1 MAEKV
6 IPKLVEE
13 EMKQYY
19 LDYSLS
25 VIVGRALPD
34 ARDGL
39 KPVHRRILYAMRD
52 MGMLANKPFKKSAR
66 VVGEVLGKL
75 HPHGDQAVYDALVRM
90 AQEFSLRYPLINGQG
105 NFGSIDGDRAAAMRY
120 TETRLRKLAE
130 DLLQDL
136 DKQTV
141 SFTPNFDG
149 SLEEPTVL
157 PSKAPNLLVNG
168 STGIAVGM
176 ATNIPPHN
184 MGEVCDAAMRL
195 VDNPELTVQDLMEN
209 VKGPDFPTGGIVH
222 QDSNLANAYARG
234 RGRIIV
240 RSRVEVEEGK
250 KAKLIVT
257 EIPYMVNKSMLIEQ
271 IADLVRSKKIPGIGD
286 IRDESG
292 REGMRI
298 VLELKQGAN
307 PEVVQNQLFSH
318 SRLQETFSIIMLA
331 LVDNAPRV
339 LTLKGLLQE
348 FLKHREEVVKKR
360 TMFDLLQA
368 EEKAHILEGL
378 IVALEN
384 IDAVVDLIRGSKN
397 QEEARAGLIKQYE
410 LTDKQARAIL
420 ELRIGRLV
428 SLEQESIRTEHKELV
443 VLIAEL
449 KDILANRD
457 KILTIIKD
465 ELSTIKNN
473 YADERRTQLVEGSFH
488 IDAEELIKPEEVVVT
503 LSNAGYAKR
512 LPIDT
517 YKAQGRG
524 GKGVIGAEAREGDF
538 LEHIF
543 TANTLDNLLFF
554 TDKGKVHWLK
564 VHNIPEAGRY
574 AKGVALANLLELR
587 ESRVTAFV
595 SVKDFTKPFNVFMT
609 TRKGTVKKTP
619 LKDFSNPRKGGIIA
633 ITLDEGDELISAI
646 TTDGG
651 QNMLVSTANGFT
663 ARFKEED
670 VRATGRS
677 SKGVIGINLREGDIV
692 VGAARQ
698 AHDQLLTIS
707 EQGYGKRTDVEEYR
721 FTKRGSS
728 GVTNLKVTPKTGKV
742 IAAKTVQGDEELI
755 LMSHDGQVIRT
766 KVKNISVIGRA
777 TQGVRVMRVSDGDR
791 LVSATVL
798 RNGKEEQPDHQVPED
813 SEPAPDTLPDEPP
826 AEPQTPDADEP
837 AHSERDHPD

>member
-1 MAEKV
+1 
-6 IPKLVEE
+6 
-13 EMKQYY
+13 
-19 LDYSLS
+19 
-25 VIVGRALPD
+25 
-34 ARDGL
+34 
-39 KPVHRRILYAMRD
+39 
-52 MGMLANKPFKKSAR
+52 
-66 VVGEVLGKL
+66 
-75 HPHGDQAVYDALVRM
+75 
-90 AQEFSLRYPLINGQG
+90 
-105 NFGSIDGDRAAAMRY
+105 SIDGDRAAAMRY

-130 DLLQDL
+130 ELLQDL

-141 SFTPNFDG
+141 SFSPNFDG
-149 SLEEPTVL
+149 SLEEPDVL

-184 MGEVCDAAMRL
+184 MAEVCSAAIRL
-195 VDNPELTVQDLMEN
+195 VENPELTVQDLMEN

-222 QDSNLANAYARG
+222 QDNNLANAYASG
-234 RGRIIV
+234 RGRIVV
-240 RSRVEVEEGK
+240 RSRMEVEEGK

-286 IRDESG
+286 LRDESG

-298 VLELKQGAN
+298 VMELKQGAN
-307 PEVVQNQLFSH
+307 PEVVKNQLFAH

-331 LVDNAPRV
+331 LVDNAPKV
-339 LTLKGLLQE
+339 LSLKGLLHE

-360 TMFDLLQA
+360 TMFDLMQA

-378 IVALEN
+378 IIALEN
-384 IDAVVDLIRGSKN
+384 IDAVVDLIRASKN
-397 QEEARAGLIKQYE
+397 QEEARAGLIKTYE

-428 SLEQESIRTEHKELV
+428 SLEQESIRTEHAELV
-443 VLIAEL
+443 ELIAKL

-457 KILTIIKD
+457 KIVAIIKD
-465 ELSTIKNN
+465 ELTKIKENFG
-473 YADERRTQLVEGSFH
+473 DERRTELVEGSFH

-512 LPIDT
+512 LTLDT

-587 ESRVTAFV
+587 EARVTAFV

-619 LKDFSNPRKGGIIA
+619 LKDFANPRKGGIIA
-633 ITLDEGDELISAI
+633 ITLDEVDELISAI
-646 TTDGG
+646 TTDGS
-651 QNMLVSTANGFT
+651 QAMLVSTANGFT

-670 VRATGRS
+670 VRSTGRS
-677 SKGVIGINLREGDIV
+677 SKGVIGINLRDGDIV
-692 VGAARQ
+692 VGAARE
-698 AHDQLLTIS
+698 AHKQLLTIS
-707 EQGYGKRTDVEEYR
+707 EQGYGKRTDVGEYR

-742 IAAKTVQGDEELI
+742 IAAKTVEGDEELI
-755 LMSHDGQVIRT
+755 LMSQSGQVIRT
-766 KVKNISVIGRA
+766 KLQNISVIGRA
-777 TQGVRVMRVSDGDR
+777 TQGVRVMRVADGDK

-798 RNGKEEQPDHQVPED
+798 RNGKEEQPDHQVPEEAVPEIPP
-813 SEPAPDTLPDEPP
+813 EPDNPPSDPDVPGP
-826 AEPQTPDADEP
+826 
-837 AHSERDHPD
+837 SERDHPE